1 MMLRHTPG
9 QCPPSRPALGVP
21 TSPTLVCAD
30 GLRGTG
36 VYVHLFM
43 NTVFL
48 YTVIFYAMISQ
59 QNSSAIL
66 VCYFRL
72 GENVADIFTVKL
84 LFFF

>member
-1 MMLRHTPG
+1 M
-9 QCPPSRPALGVP
+9 
-21 TSPTLVCAD
+21 
-30 GLRGTG
+30 
-36 VYVHLFM
+36 HLFI

-84 LFFF
+84 LFFNFPNCVPELEFSNFDFQH